1 MVTSEEVESH
11 AYWNKLLETCRPI
24 QDFLELGEVISESRV
39 MLDSVS
45 EISKDTEEGNEFI
58 DNPLNQY
65 LVPSSLVERW
75 GCAMGILISCLSS
88 YYLSLVIIFIS
99 ISVTPIPLEQSLDRF

>member
-1 MVTSEEVESH
+1 MMTSEEAESH

-24 QDFLELGEVISESRV
+24 KDFLELQKFRGEAITESSV
-39 MLDSVS
+39 MLASVS
-45 EISKDTEEGNEFI
+45 EISKDTEEGNGSV

-75 GCAMGILISCLSS
+75 GSAMGILISSLS
-88 YYLSLVIIFIS
+88 
-99 ISVTPIPLEQSLDRF
+99 